1 MENALPGAG
10 AVKEERD
17 VEEVTQKLKTESEE
31 ESLAALPA
39 FPVPVAD
46 QHNDTPKRS
55 LRQQAEEAMKLFE
68 FVHHSVGE
76 DQVRVGLAGDA
87 PYQHSNMRPNQG
99 NLPEVLN
106 ALEENL
112 NKAQDLLEANR
123 LLPAPYQEKPA
134 TDKETL
140 FKTVKR
146 TASFAV
152 NNPLAPDGPSSC
164 VNITN
169 QQSFEDLL
177 SDISQLETIGE
188 LLASVHE

>member
-1 MENALPGAG
+1 METALPGPE
-10 AVKEERD
+10 AVKEERG
-17 VEEVTQKLKTESEE
+17 VEEVTQKLETESEE

-39 FPVPVAD
+39 FPVPFAD
-46 QHNDTPKRS
+46 QHNDAPKKS

-68 FVHHSVGE
+68 FVHSIDK
-76 DQVRVGLAGDA
+76 DQARNEPAGDA
-87 PYQHSNMRPNQG
+87 SYQRSNMHPNQG
-99 NLPEVLN
+99 NLPEVLS

-112 NKAQDLLEANR
+112 NKAQDLLEAKR
-123 LLPAPYQEKPA
+123 PLPEPCQEKPV

-140 FKTVKR
+140 FKTVER
-146 TASFAV
+146 TASFTV
-152 NNPLAPDGPSSC
+152 NIPPAPDGPSSC
-164 VNITN
+164 VNIMY